1 MASSDY
7 DAALAGSAN
16 QGRKPMGKEGIA
28 FTATSATGTGKATLV
43 SKKGNAKAGDPTG
56 AGSKAN
62 RSNVAQTPGGERT
75 GAAYSI
81 KASYTKMTDPAAGM
95 TQANGK
101 IIATATKRDRTN
113 FDGGMGASY

>member
-16 QGRKPMGKEGIA
+16 QGRKPMGKDGVS
-28 FTATSATGTGKATLV
+28 FSATSATGTGKAKLV
-43 SKKGNAKAGDPTG
+43 KKGGAQAGDPTG

-62 RSNVAQTPGGERT
+62 RSNVAQTPGGERL

-81 KASYTKMTDPAAGM
+81 KARYTKATDPAAGL
-95 TQANGK
+95 TQANGRV
-101 IIATATKRDRTN
+101 IASATKRDRTN

>member
-16 QGRKPMGKEGIA
+16 QGRKPMGKDGIA

-43 SKKGNAKAGDPTG
+43 PKKGAQAGDPTG

-62 RSNVAQTPGGERT
+62 RSNVSQTPGGERT

-81 KASYTKMTDPAAGM
+81 KARYTKATDPAAGM

-101 IIATATKRDRTN
+101 IVATATKRDRTN

>member
-16 QGRKPMGKEGIA
+16 QGRKPMGKDGIA

-43 SKKGNAKAGDPTG
+43 PKKGAQAGDPTG

-62 RSNVAQTPGGERT
+62 RSNVSRGERT

-81 KASYTKMTDPAAGM
+81 TARYTKATDPAAGM